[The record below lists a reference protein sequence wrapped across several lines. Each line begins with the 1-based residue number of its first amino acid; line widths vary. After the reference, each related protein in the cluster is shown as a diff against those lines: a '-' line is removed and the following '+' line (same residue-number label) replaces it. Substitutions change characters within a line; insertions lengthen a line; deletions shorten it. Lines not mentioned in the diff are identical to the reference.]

1 MGTEGL
7 SMKKSLRERQ
17 LDAEFYCNRWLA
29 DGNEALEN
37 GDKSKADFCF
47 AKSQFWL
54 DRSNLL
60 LGHSDKAPPKQ

>member
-1 MGTEGL
+1 
-7 SMKKSLRERQ
+7 MKKSLRERQ

-60 LGHSDKAPPKQ
+60 LGHRYASGEHTLRRRPE